1 MLIEMR
7 TRNIPR
13 NRVATS
19 TRTSSDHGMSG
30 LKASTIA
37 GINDEPLET
46 PIEHVEEPLL
56 NYIPKTLSPIY
67 KGVPWLLDISLIFL
81 SLWASAVT
89 TWKRMTWLQ
98 PLAILKGWKA
108 VPTTGELVVFVTKAV
123 LLSVFARTVI
133 QDLFLPPS
141 RVSMKSLLQQHF
153 LPSSLSRY
161 ETLSVSGSD
170 GKDESIGVHFL
181 EYANP
186 TNNTSSFDALYLNH
200 GFGASSLSWLPV
212 IPTLT
217 KRLGAR
223 VCLGHDAAGF
233 GFTDRPDD
241 LGLYMTKGSGR
252 IAANLLLKKTSS
264 STPKSVALVGH
275 SLGCLA
281 TLKMALELPE
291 ETSKL
296 IVLCAPALGVRTPT
310 SVQKEKWW
318 TGAATILRENL
329 FYPVFGYT
337 LRRAVGGKKFWRRGL
352 EAVWGDKSKLRDS
365 DVLRF
370 QWPSVGLGWERGLLE
385 FTRAQLSAFDE
396 EDLQDDRTLLR
407 RVMDMPNTKVMVILG
422 GSDRVIPPGFSR
434 KFFEDFGL
442 PVQEMVGLGHDPFE
456 EKPEEFSDLVDG
468 FRKSSF
474 Q

>member
-1 MLIEMR
+1 MR
-7 TRNIPR
+7 TRNIPG
-13 NRVATS
+13 NRAVP
-19 TRTSSDHGMSG
+19 SSRRSSEKGMPG

-37 GINDEPLET
+37 DMNDEPLET
-46 PIEHVEEPLL
+46 PIQHMEEPLL
-56 NYIPKTLSPIY
+56 NYIPKALSPIY
-67 KGVPWLLDISLIFL
+67 RGVPWFLDVSLILL

-89 TWKRMTWLQ
+89 TWKRITWLQ

-108 VPTTGELVVFVTKAV
+108 APTTGELVTFFTKAL

-141 RVSMKSLLQQHF
+141 RVPMRSLLQKYF
-153 LPSSLSRY
+153 LPSSLSKY
-161 ETLSVSGSD
+161 ETLSVLGSD
-170 GKDESIGVHFL
+170 GKEQSIGVHFL
-181 EYANP
+181 EYTNP
-186 TNNTSSFDALYLNH
+186 TNNTSGFDALYVNH

-241 LGLYMTKGSGR
+241 LGLYMTRGSGK
-252 IAANLLLKKTSS
+252 IAANLLLNKTSS
-264 STPKSVALVGH
+264 APKSVALLGH
-275 SLGCLA
+275 SLGCLT
-281 TLKMALELPE
+281 TLKMALELPK

-296 IVLCAPALGVRTPT
+296 IVLCAPALGIRKPA
-310 SVQKEKWW
+310 SVQKRKWY
-318 TGAATILRENL
+318 TSAATILRENF

-337 LRRAVGGKKFWRRGL
+337 LRRAVGGKNFWRRGL
-352 EAVWGDKSKLRDS
+352 ETVWGDKSRLRDN

-370 QWPSVGLGWERGLLE
+370 QWPSVGLGWERGILE
-385 FTRAQLSAFDE
+385 FARAQLSAFDE

-422 GSDRVIPPGFSR
+422 GSDRVIPASFSR
-434 KFFEDFGL
+434 NFFNDFGL

-456 EKPEEFSDLVDG
+456 EKPEEFSELVDR
-468 FRKSSF
+468 FRKSEF